1 MKNAIMIRMT
11 KPISIAKLPDK
22 SESDTYYR
30 KLMEQ
35 STKAEVQAILESN
48 KLYGHLSQKDINGKI
63 DPAKEDKMQ
72 SQLVAWAFDVKIA
85 SV

>member
-35 STKAEVQAILESN
+35 SAKAECQAILDTK
-48 KLYGHLSQKDINGKI
+48 KLYGPMTRSEERRVGKECSKQCRSRWS
-63 DPAKEDKMQ
+63 PYH
-72 SQLVAWAFDVKIA
+72 
-85 SV
+85 

>member
-35 STKAEVQAILESN
+35 SSKAECQAILDTKKVYSALTED
-48 KLYGHLSQKDINGKI
+48 QQI
-63 DPAKEDKMQ
+63 DAI
-72 SQLVAWAFDVKIA
+72 AWAYDIKVSRI
-85 SV
+85 

>member
-35 STKAEVQAILESN
+35 SAKAECQAILDSK
-48 KLYGHLSQKDINGKI
+48 KLYGHLSERNKHGKI
-63 DPAKEDKMQ
+63 DPVKEENLQ

-85 SV
+85 TV

>member
-30 KLMEQ
+30 RLMEQ
-35 STKAEVQAILESN
+35 STKAEVQAILDTK
-48 KLYGHLSQKDINGKI
+48 KLYGPMTSDEQ
-63 DPAKEDKMQ
+63 EET
-72 SQLVAWAFDVKIA
+72 VAWAYDIKVARI
-85 SV
+85 

>member
-35 STKAEVQAILESN
+35 SAKAECQAILDSQ
-48 KLYGHLSQKDINGKI
+48 KLYGPMTEDQQI
-63 DPAKEDKMQ
+63 DAI
-72 SQLVAWAFDVKIA
+72 AWAYDIRVSRI
-85 SV
+85 

>member
-35 STKAEVQAILESN
+35 SAKAECQAILDSK
-48 KLYGHLSQKDINGKI
+48 KLYGPMTEKAQI
-63 DPAKEDKMQ
+63 DAI
-72 SQLVAWAFDVKIA
+72 SWAYDV
-85 SV
+85 SVKTV